1 MAKRRAKKPKK
12 LQASANFTKSQLSYL
27 ERRRKQLQDEIN
39 KTIRREKDPLRKE
52 ILKVNRTSLTKA
64 NLGKLLQSEDTS
76 YSQIKSIFNDISS
89 SIKVDKVKLDDVI
102 FVNSNENKLKVDPVV
117 KNIFYIDEDKVT
129 RRLMPGETL
138 YEKAEEGSIAS
149 MQYDVRQS
157 LIDELNAKIIEVNER
172 IGEHRLT
179 GKDEFNI
186 MPDYFSRVEV
196 ENTLTDEASYRREIK
211 RLDVFLKK
219 DAFDIVKTG
228 DETQGITKGEKEYLE
243 SRLIEENKRRAESIQ
258 FQEEELKRTGRLQ
271 SQHEYQ
277 QKPIEFEKYTKE
289 QLRKRSEL
297 YTDIRLEERSELWK
311 ANYIKMLKNLDDTV
325 RTTNTVSQKDKDYV
339 SKKVDSIIDLLSKMD
354 GIQVKNA
361 ILGSPDIDIPAN
373 YPDADLV
380 KETVDRA
387 YDALVYYSNVG
398 S

>member
-12 LQASANFTKSQLSYL
+12 LQISANITKSQLSYL

-39 KTIRREKDPLRKE
+39 KAIRREKDPLRKE

-64 NLGKLLQSEDTS
+64 NLEELLQAEDIS
-76 YSQIKSIFNDISS
+76 YSQIRSIFNDIGQTIRTDRREARYYEVSE
-89 SIKVDKVKLDDVI
+89 I
-102 FVNSNENKLKVDPVV
+102 NKKPPVETKEHV
-117 KNIFYIDEDKVT
+117 VFYIDEDKVT
-129 RRLMPGETL
+129 RRLAPGESL
-138 YEKAEEGSIAS
+138 QQVAGEGAVAA
-149 MQYDVRQS
+149 MEYDISKS
-157 LIDELNAKIIEVNER
+157 LIDKLEAKINEVNER
-172 IGEHRLT
+172 IGEHRLS
-179 GKDEFNI
+179 GEDKFNI
-186 MPDYFSRVEV
+186 MPDYLSKIKVES
-196 ENTLTDEASYRREIK
+196 TLTDEASYRREIK
-211 RLDVFLKK
+211 RLDAFLKK

-243 SRLIEENKRRAESIQ
+243 SRLIDENKRRAESIQ

-297 YTDIRLEERSELWK
+297 YTDIRLAERSELWK

-325 RTTNTVSQKDKDYV
+325 RTVNTVSQQDKDYI
-339 SKKVDSIIDLLSKMD
+339 SKKVDSIIDLLSQMN
-354 GIQVKNA
+354 GVQVKNA